1 MELQLLQDITLVLGL
16 SILVLYVF
24 HKLRIP
30 LIIGFLLSGI
40 LAGPHGIGL
49 VTDIHDIEVLAEI
62 GVILLLFTI
71 GIEFSL
77 SNLVRIRKTLLLG
90 GSFQVVLTIAATT
103 AVALWIGNPLN
114 ESIFIGFLIALSSTA
129 IVLKL
134 IQDKGE
140 LETPHGRT
148 AVGILIFQDLVIVPM
163 ILFTP
168 FLAGNAAG
176 GGTTIL
182 LMVLKFIAVIIFVI
196 LGSRYLVP
204 KVFDLIAK
212 TQSRE
217 LFILSVLVIA
227 FLVAFLTSS
236 LGLSL
241 ALGAFLA
248 GLMVSESEYSQNV
261 LGNVIPFLHV
271 FTSFFFISIGM
282 MLDVNY
288 VFSDVGNVLIFTAIV
303 LTLKTFIASLAAYIL
318 GYPLRTALIVGFT
331 LSQVGEFSFI
341 LSKIGIAEGLLSGE
355 NYQLFLSV
363 SVLSMA
369 ATPFV
374 IIIASRAGEWLSRVP
389 VLSRMTHG
397 IPMASE
403 PEKTELKD
411 HTIIIG
417 YGINGRNV
425 SHAARF
431 AKIPHIIIEINPD
444 TVKRERKN
452 GENIFY
458 GDATHEEV
466 LEHAFIKQA
475 KILVITL
482 PGTGDALRITHLA
495 RDMNPKLCIII
506 RTRFILHMEDLFK
519 AGANEVIPEEFETS
533 VEIFTRV
540 LDRYGIEREQ
550 IDKLVTDIRSDNY
563 EMFRTLSIFDQFKDP
578 RDVEPEK

>member
-1 MELQLLQDITLVLGL
+1 
-16 SILVLYVF
+16 
-24 HKLRIP
+24 
-30 LIIGFLLSGI
+30 
-40 LAGPHGIGL
+40 
-49 VTDIHDIEVLAEI
+49 VTDPHDVEVLAEI

-77 SNLVRIRKTLLLG
+77 TNLVRIRRTLLLG
-90 GSFQVVLTIAATT
+90 GSFQVLLTVAATA
-103 AVALWIGNPLN
+103 AVAIWIGNPLN
-114 ESIFIGFLIALSSTA
+114 ESVFIGFLIALSSTA
-129 IVLKL
+129 IVLKI

-140 LETPHGRT
+140 LDAPHGRT
-148 AVGILIFQDLVIVPM
+148 SVGILIFQDLIIVPM

-168 FLAGNAAG
+168 FLAGNAVG
-176 GGTTIL
+176 GGGFIL
-182 LMVLKFIAVIIFVI
+182 LMILKFIAVVIFVI

-204 KVFDLIAK
+204 RIFDQIAK

-261 LGNVIPFLHV
+261 LGNVVPFLHV

-282 MLDVNY
+282 MLDVTY
-288 VFSDVGNVLIFTAIV
+288 VISDPVNVLLFTAIV
-303 LTLKTFIASLAAYIL
+303 LTLKTIIASLAAYIL

-341 LSKIGIAEGLLSGE
+341 LSKIGISEGLLSAD

-369 ATPFV
+369 ATPFA
-374 IIIASRAGEWLSRVP
+374 IMIATRMGGSFSRLPIFRKM
-389 VLSRMTHG
+389 RHG

-403 PEKTELKD
+403 PKKAELND

-431 AKIPHIIIEINPD
+431 AKIPYIIIEINPD

-466 LEHAFIKQA
+466 LEHAYIKNA

-482 PGTGDALRITHLA
+482 PGTGEALRTTRLA
-495 RDMNPKLCIII
+495 RHLNPKLCIII
-506 RTRFILHMEDLFK
+506 RTRFILHMEDLYK

-540 LDRYGIEREQ
+540 LDKYEIEREQ
-550 IDKLVTDIRSDNY
+550 IDKLVTEIRSDNY
-563 EMFRTLSIFDQFKDP
+563 EVFRTLSIFDQFKDP
-578 RDVEPEK
+578 RDPDHA